1 VKNSHGVIY
10 LEAINSAEQ
19 CFRAADFPLFHHTM
33 ARDLRF
39 SLVLFLALLSGS
51 AVASP
56 TTPVVFWSKQ
66 SGLFGSNEERHII
79 SDVDTES
86 GMVDW
91 VKSNT
96 ESSPLELLIAFKFP
110 SDAVTSGLRDHS
122 NVRLHIENAKS
133 SVVLPFIPSTD
144 ALLATDAVVAG
155 DRYTVS
161 SWEDVLS
168 FTSSHPNVMS
178 NKVCDIL
185 VVDLPNAVEFDEQ
198 FVKLQSSLA
207 ELNVAYALPVHHQI
221 AVTPQYRSNSIIAS
235 RRLDT
240 TSVSPTK
247 YVYMTPDLLA
257 GILTGI
263 LLVMIALIGL
273 SCLNSIQTPSQFSDK
288 VTPLCAFNVLLFVV
302 LSHNFYLC
310 VFAFFYSPRHLQEN
324 INLDALMPSVH
335 QTSDDLFSSQKG
347 IVFASTIC
355 S

>member
-1 VKNSHGVIY
+1 
-10 LEAINSAEQ
+10 
-19 CFRAADFPLFHHTM
+19 M

-110 SDAVTSGLRDHS
+110 SDAVTSGLKDHS

-221 AVTPQYRSNSIIAS
+221 AVTPQYRSKAS

-288 VTPLCAFNVLLFVV
+288 VTPSFSFNVLLFVV
-302 LSHNFYLC
+302 RFVSQFLSLCLC
-310 VFAFFYSPRHLQEN
+310 VL
-324 INLDALMPSVH
+324 L
-335 QTSDDLFSSQKG
+335 
-347 IVFASTIC
+347 
-355 S
+355 